1 MDEKEKDYKQAERSE
16 DISSNREQN
25 ETHERSSSLF
35 AWWYSLVE
43 LVFKKK
49 NNVSDG
55 FAIGV
60 GVCSLLLV
68 FLQRGRHKSDKLIL
82 NTINSIFH
90 FINLLI

>member
-1 MDEKEKDYKQAERSE
+1 MDEKEKNYESTERSE
-16 DISSNREQN
+16 DISQNREQN
-25 ETHERSSSLF
+25 ETNERSSTLF

-55 FAIGV
+55 FAIGL

-68 FLQRGRHKSDKLIL
+68 FL
-82 NTINSIFH
+82 
-90 FINLLI
+90 LLLFTVMMELKGVRFFDFF